1 MGRMGMAGILSKVG
15 DGRRIKFWHDNWLTE
30 TPLTDRF
37 KSLFRVSRKKNES
50 VCDFLTIDEEGRLEW
65 DLDLPRRLGDTEAT
79 EFTELQMLLSSYV
92 LNEGEDGRSWRWEK
106 NGSFTV
112 RSCYDAIHT
121 GGSDSFSHANI
132 WNKTVPTK
140 ISFFIWVYILLL
152 RSGQHPLEVSTILN
166 MLDNL
171 ERAERQILQQQGER
185 IRQDNIGGEGHPT
198 ILARPNQTVKGC
210 RLLPTVGNF
219 YRNSTY
225 IGGARQVLRWAS
237 MTAPESYLS
246 CHRRF
251 FSGYY
256 VSARS
261 VGLSGDLQW
270 VLR

>member
-30 TPLTDRF
+30 TPLADRF

-132 WNKTVPTK
+132 WNKTGVHLASQIRATPFG
-140 ISFFIWVYILLL
+140 SFYHSQYVGQFGG
-152 RSGQHPLEVSTILN
+152 SGMTDTSTTWRK
-166 MLDNL
+166 D
-171 ERAERQILQQQGER
+171 
-185 IRQDNIGGEGHPT
+185 
-198 ILARPNQTVKGC
+198 
-210 RLLPTVGNF
+210 
-219 YRNSTY
+219 
-225 IGGARQVLRWAS
+225 
-237 MTAPESYLS
+237 
-246 CHRRF
+246 
-251 FSGYY
+251 
-256 VSARS
+256 
-261 VGLSGDLQW
+261 
-270 VLR
+270 